1 MKKFFVVLLSMF
13 MMVFISCGDK
23 KDSEKEKNGNEVAE
37 QDDTKENDFDTSDT
51 ELDDIDKT
59 DSSDSTDSGDSG
71 DSGESGSDTETV
83 DDADKTDTAS
93 DSGEPADDSGD
104 TQSDA
109 DTDTGSSEPDPDSE
123 FTVNENIKTIPPE
136 QNNEQY
142 AECNDETFVEFCDGN
157 TVVFCRGS
165 QVVYSG
171 CGDWTCVTTV
181 GLYDGYEDRNYADC
195 YKKCGKAGDKSTI
208 CKNSRY
214 YSDDGTKV
222 VTMGTLKHD
231 LCLKTSKG
239 NLLFEDTNRTVTE
252 KCDSPCKDDTSCAG
266 LAEIPA
272 GQNNNTNANCDSET
286 FSEFCE
292 GNTSVFCFAGSVTRS
307 NCGSKTC
314 LTTFGI
320 NGTEKNSSACRQS
333 CSDEGTASQTCS
345 DVYLDNNS
353 AYATTYDFCIPTSKG
368 SLEFSFFGQKCESGC
383 SSDGKNCR

>member
-1 MKKFFVVLLSMF
+1 MKKLLLVLLSLV

-23 KDSEKEKNGNEVAE
+23 KDSEKEKNENEVAE
-37 QDDTKENDFDTSDT
+37 QDDTNENDSDAAENGTDKDYDKT
-51 ELDDIDKT
+51 ELSDDDT
-59 DSSDSTDSGDSG
+59 DSTDSGDA
-71 DSGESGSDTETV
+71 ETA

-123 FTVNENIKTIPPE
+123 FTVNENIKTVPPE

-142 AECNDETFVEFCDGN
+142 AECNDGTFVEFCDGN

-195 YKKCGKAGDKSTI
+195 YKKCGKAGDKSTT

-214 YSDDGTKV
+214 YSDDSTKV

-231 LCLKTSKG
+231 LCLKTGKG
-239 NLLFEDTNRTVTE
+239 NFLFEDTNRTITR
-252 KCDSPCKDDTSCAG
+252 KCDSPCKDDTSCVG

-272 GQNNNTNANCDSET
+272 GQNNSTNAKCDSET

-292 GNTSVFCFAGSVTRS
+292 GNTAVFCFSGSVTRT
-307 NCGSKTC
+307 NCGSRTC

-320 NGTEKNSSACRQS
+320 NGIEQNSSACRQS
-333 CSDEGTASQTCS
+333 CSDEGTTSQTCS
-345 DVYLDNNS
+345 DVYLDNKS
-353 AYATTYDFCIPTSKG
+353 AYATSYDFCIPTSKG